1 MAGGLRRQI
10 LSREPLLGSFLTWP
24 TEGLAEIVALSNFD
38 FLVLDTEHGHY
49 NPESVERM
57 VRAADAAEIPAIVRV
72 PNCSAFAEAGRALD
86 AGAAGTLFPR
96 ADGAAVVRGAVEN
109 VKYAPPGKRGLAG
122 VRANRYGTLPFDHWV
137 LEANDSTAVVIQ
149 IETAGA
155 LNGVAAIA
163 DEKWVDVLFVG
174 PNDLSQALGVPGH
187 YDDPRFTAALEK
199 VGSVARDAGKAAGI
213 MLRTVDQIPGL
224 QKLGYSVFTT
234 SDRSLLLQSA
244 GAWRAALTRR
254 ATIRS

>member
-1 MAGGLRRQI
+1 MTNGFRKRI
-10 LSREPLLGSFLTWP
+10 LSREPLLGCFLTWP
-24 TEGLAEIVALSNFD
+24 TEGIAELLGQSGFD
-38 FLVLDTEHGHY
+38 LLVLDTEHGHY

-57 VRAADAAEIPAIVRV
+57 IRAADVARVPAIVRV
-72 PNCSAFAEAGRALD
+72 PNCNAFAEAGRALD

-96 ADGAAVVRGAVEN
+96 ADGVAPVNAAVEY

-137 LEANDSTAVVIQ
+137 LEANDSTTVVIQ

-155 LNGVAAIA
+155 LNGVTAIA

-187 YDDPRFTAALEK
+187 YDDPRYVAAIEK
-199 VGSVARDAGKAAGI
+199 VASVARDAGKAAGI
-213 MLRTVDQIPGL
+213 MLRTADQIPGL
-224 QKLGYSVFTT
+224 VELGYSLFTT
-234 SDRSLLLQSA
+234 SDRSLFLQSA
-244 GAWRAALTRR
+244 GAWRKALKR
-254 ATIRS
+254 AD

>member
-1 MAGGLRRQI
+1 MAESSLRQRI
-10 LSREPLLGSFLTWP
+10 LSRDPLLGCFLTWP

-57 VRAADAAEIPAIVRV
+57 VRAAEGAEIPVIVRV
-72 PNCSAFAEAGRALD
+72 PNCLASADAGRALD
-86 AGAAGTLFPR
+86 AGACGTLFPR
-96 ADGAAVVRGAVEN
+96 ADGSSVVRAALES
-109 VKYAPPGKRGLAG
+109 VKYAPPGRRGLAG
-122 VRANRYGTLPFDHWV
+122 VRANRYGTVPFDHWV
-137 LEANDSTAVVIQ
+137 LEANESTAVVIQ

-155 LNGVAAIA
+155 LNAVAAIA
-163 DEKWVDVLFVG
+163 DEKCVDVLFVG

-187 YDDPRFTAALEK
+187 YDDPRYVAAIEK

-224 QKLGYSVFTT
+224 QGLGYSVFTT

-244 GAWRAALTRR
+244 AAWRKAL
-254 ATIRS
+254 AGGN